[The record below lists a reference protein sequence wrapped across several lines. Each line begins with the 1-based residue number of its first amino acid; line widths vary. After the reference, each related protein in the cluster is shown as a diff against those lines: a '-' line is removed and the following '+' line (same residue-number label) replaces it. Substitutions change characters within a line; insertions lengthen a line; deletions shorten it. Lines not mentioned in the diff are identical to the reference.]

1 MDSFLEVKSS
11 RNQLKVN
18 YNGIK
23 LKNVDKNLFH
33 LCLFVY
39 LNFNNDV
46 TNGKSKAN
54 DKKLLKIIEFPC
66 NEYVYQIPT
75 TQLPTTI
82 SLTKTTTTYFSA
94 EKTRSLASFCP
105 IFIIFLFI

>member
-11 RNQLKVN
+11 RNREKVN

-33 LCLFVY
+33 LCLYVY
-39 LNFNNDV
+39 LNFDNDV

-54 DKKLLKIIEFPC
+54 DKNNFEMFRVSVQRVHLS
-66 NEYVYQIPT
+66 NT
-75 TQLPTTI
+75 NDT
-82 SLTKTTTTYFSA
+82 
-94 EKTRSLASFCP
+94 ASDDDFFYDKNNIFFC
-105 IFIIFLFI
+105 